1 MIRRTPSSSTSL
13 LSGYFTRPIAG
24 RTTTL
29 SRNRA
34 LPSLAAAG
42 RLTPA
47 YSQRLYNSTPGTSI
61 VTRSPPIFDN
71 PYIDKLKDELTL
83 TQPCFG
89 VRGDEVEVL
98 FEPQD
103 FHKRL
108 LHIIRNAKR
117 RITIST
123 LYIGVEQQELVGKL
137 RVAALSFIEAV
148 REALTNS
155 STLKVTFIS
164 DLLRGTREP
173 FPEPST
179 ATLLLTLVAEFPDRV
194 EAYFYRSPKLR
205 GLMEKLVPRRFDEG
219 WGLWHCKW
227 YGADD
232 EVIFTGAN
240 LSDSYFTN
248 RQDRYYHLRNAPIIL
263 SYLQSL
269 LRLYSSYSYR
279 LHPNPP
285 PSASPHHLMP
295 LARGADPDRNP
306 GSPGANQKAALLWRE
321 PSIHP
326 RAFAP
331 HARATI
337 TAFQKSW
344 REMKRGRRI
353 DIDTWIWPMVQ
364 AGVLGI
370 QEEEQGVD
378 KVLKAARD
386 IEDAWRDGGGGQ
398 VSDRVMVDLTS
409 GYFGLYK
416 KYKEAVLDSRAAYKI
431 IAASPESHVYCYQA
445 NGFYKSRGVSHL
457 IPEGY
462 TLLESRFHRDLVK
475 RGRDWDEQS
484 QTGIE
489 LTEWNRP
496 GWTYH
501 AKGIWLSET
510 SKTSPSTPKPIGTFI
525 GSSNLS
531 TRSLKL
537 DVELS
542 NMILTTSPSLQK
554 ALGAES
560 SPHAQQGNAT
570 SPQQQRAQQLHPAS
584 IKTSRTPP
592 PLDPHEPE
600 NTAEAI
606 SRWGLGYIVLTS
618 VDRDDLVD
626 GGAKH
631 IAETISKIKQKAPHI
646 LVEALTPDFG
656 GAEDQVK
663 HVALSGLDVFAH
675 NVETVE
681 RCTPFVRD
689 RRANFGQSLKVL
701 EYAKRVSR
709 EQGKELITKT
719 SIMLGVGEEEE
730 EVVEALRR
738 LREAQVDVVTFGQY
752 MRPTKRHMKVSRYV
766 TPAEFDTW
774 RTKAEQMGFLYV
786 ASGPLVRSSYKA
798 GEFFLEN
805 VLKKRRAEAQARSG
819 GAGLIQA
826 AEKAVELDTHKG
838 LDS

>member
-1 MIRRTPSSSTSL
+1 M
-13 LSGYFTRPIAG
+13 
-24 RTTTL
+24 
-29 SRNRA
+29 
-34 LPSLAAAG
+34 
-42 RLTPA
+42 
-47 YSQRLYNSTPGTSI
+47 
-61 VTRSPPIFDN
+61 
-71 PYIDKLKDELTL
+71 
-83 TQPCFG
+83 
-89 VRGDEVEVL
+89 
-98 FEPQD
+98 
-103 FHKRL
+103 
-108 LHIIRNAKR
+108 IRNAKR

-123 LYIGVEQQELVGKL
+123 LYIGVEQQEL
-137 RVAALSFIEAV
+137 IEAV

-155 STLKVTFIS
+155 PALKVTFIS

-179 ATLLLTLVAEFPDRV
+179 ATLLLTLVAEFPERV

-205 GLMEKLVPRRFDEG
+205 GLMEKIVPRRFDEG

-295 LARGADPDRNP
+295 LARGGHPAHL
-306 GSPGANQKAALLWRE
+306 GGNQKAALLWRE

-326 RAFAP
+326 RAFAA
-331 HARATI
+331 HAKATL
-337 TAFQKSW
+337 TAFQRSW

-378 KVLKAARD
+378 KVLRAARD
-386 IEDAWRDGGGGQ
+386 MEDAWRRAGQGQGG
-398 VSDRVMVDLTS
+398 RVMVDLTS

-416 KYKEAVLDSRAAYKI
+416 KYKEAVLDSHAAYKI
-431 IAASPESHVYCYQA
+431 IAASPEVSSVPVVVPIVVSPHGPSLTTSPAHPQA
-445 NGFYKSRGVSHL
+445 NGFYQSRGVSHL

-462 TLLESRFHRDLVK
+462 TLLESRFHRDLVS
-475 RGRDWDEQS
+475 RGRDWDERS

-501 AKGIWLSET
+501 AKGIWLSEMLPT
-510 SKTSPSTPKPIGTFI
+510 QEQQQPPAPPPPPPPKPFGTFI

-554 ALGAES
+554 ALGAEVR
-560 SPHAQQGNAT
+560 GL
-570 SPQQQRAQQLHPAS
+570 RAHVGRVGESTWRL
-584 IKTSRTPP
+584 
-592 PLDPHEPE
+592 PE
-600 NTAEAI
+600 
-606 SRWGLGYIVLTS
+606 RS
-618 VDRDDLVD
+618 VSWQAR
-626 GGAKH
+626 
-631 IAETISKIKQKAPHI
+631 
-646 LVEALTPDFG
+646 AL
-656 GAEDQVK
+656 
-663 HVALSGLDVFAH
+663 VALG
-675 NVETVE
+675 VE
-681 RCTPFVRD
+681 
-689 RRANFGQSLKVL
+689 G
-701 EYAKRVSR
+701 
-709 EQGKELITKT
+709 
-719 SIMLGVGEEEE
+719 ML
-730 EVVEALRR
+730 
-738 LREAQVDVVTFGQY
+738 
-752 MRPTKRHMKVSRYV
+752 
-766 TPAEFDTW
+766 
-774 RTKAEQMGFLYV
+774 
-786 ASGPLVRSSYKA
+786 
-798 GEFFLEN
+798 
-805 VLKKRRAEAQARSG
+805 
-819 GAGLIQA
+819 
-826 AEKAVELDTHKG
+826 
-838 LDS
+838 